1 MRIMAL
7 EAALPITQAV
17 VQQNQEGLAAVRQ
30 EMVVHRDVMKA
41 LDVLQDQHRLVTID
55 DTMAVLEQ
63 IRNIKECHCGD
74 SVLGSA
80 EDPIEVE
87 DSDAE
92 ETAASEPESQVDFRC
107 LLGPSPEDRIAMG
120 IEEDDQVRTLF
131 IRGLPRANPV
141 LDPGLHHESQCSGD
155 TFSVVVLRGSAR
167 REQSSVAGTSW
178 SMFASWE
185 EGWS

>member
-17 VQQNQEGLAAVRQ
+17 VQAEPGGLTALRQ
-30 EMVVHRDVMKA
+30 EMVVHRDVVKA
-41 LDVLQDQHRLVTID
+41 LDASQDQHRLATID

-74 SVLGSA
+74 SVPGSA

-87 DSDAE
+87 DLDAE
-92 ETAASEPESQVDFRC
+92 ETAVSEPESQVDFRR
-107 LLGPSPEDRIAMG
+107 LPGPSPEDRIAMG

-131 IRGLPRANPV
+131 VRGWSRANSV
-141 LDPGLHHESQCSGD
+141 LDPGLHHGSQCSGD
-155 TFSVVVLRGSAR
+155 SFSVVVLCGSAR
-167 REQSSVAGTSW
+167 GE
-178 SMFASWE
+178 
-185 EGWS
+185 

>member
-7 EAALPITQAV
+7 EAVFPITQAMV
-17 VQQNQEGLAAVRQ
+17 KQNQEGLTALNQ
-30 EMVVHRDVMKA
+30 EMGIHRDVVKA
-41 LDVLQDQHRLVTID
+41 LDVLQDQHRLATID

-74 SVLGSA
+74 SVPGSA

-92 ETAASEPESQVDFRC
+92 ETAVSEPESQIDFRC
-107 LLGPSPEDRIAMG
+107 LLGPSLEDRIAMG

-131 IRGLPRANPV
+131 V
-141 LDPGLHHESQCSGD
+141 
-155 TFSVVVLRGSAR
+155 
-167 REQSSVAGTSW
+167 
-178 SMFASWE
+178 
-185 EGWS
+185 